1 MKMENNNRKW
11 AHIRRTTH
19 LMMMAHRSCF
29 SFAFFNYR

>member
-1 MKMENNNRKW
+1 M

-19 LMMMAHRSCF
+19 IMMMAHRSCF

>member
-1 MKMENNNRKW
+1 M

-29 SFAFFNYR
+29 NFAFFNFR